1 MATDFRVVIPDDIGN
16 TIKLGVKE
24 PNKYDVDVSQLD
36 LPGGLTGLSLQGT
49 VLTATTSDPY
59 ADGPVTV
66 DLAPILPQIAA
77 DVFLKNVQRQGNQI
91 LFTVGIKDDTSQ
103 DSTFNIDVADLAPV
117 QTDGITIVG
126 NGVSGDNLRVQL
138 SQDTP
143 THGNNLL
150 KQAGGGLYV
159 SETDITNLITA
170 NAAPKEPRDIRLVN
184 ASGQTVI
191 GYIHSTEQ

>member
-1 MATDFRVVIPDDIGN
+1 MATDFRVVTPDDMGASIR
-16 TIKLGVKE
+16 LGAKE

-36 LPGGLTGLSLQGT
+36 LPAGVTGLTLQGT
-49 VLTATTSDPY
+49 VLSVQTSDG
-59 ADGPVTV
+59 DKTV
-66 DLAPILPQIAA
+66 DLAPMLPQIAA
-77 DVFLKNVQRQGNQI
+77 DAFLKNAERQGNQI
-91 LFTVGIKDDTSQ
+91 VFTVGIKNDTSQ
-103 DSTFNIDVADLAPV
+103 DTTFSIDIADLAPV

-126 NGVSGDNLRVQL
+126 NGANGDNLRVQL

-159 SETDITNLITA
+159 SETDITNLIAA
-170 NAAPKEPRDIRLVN
+170 NATPKEPRDIRLVN